1 MTENTTNNLDS
12 YFLKWISVWYIK
24 RSIYIQKSKFTGHRQ
39 YSFIFL
45 SQVFLLR
52 LKRNSPQVLKS
63 SSFKNLFFSLYV
75 IDTTCFSEYFLF
87 CVITG
92 RNYFLW
98 KFIITL
104 RFFFQSPCCY
114 LFEKSAFKKLHI
126 SCYFHT
132 ANIKFPKQSC
142 RILQLSYFLN
152 NFYSLISLFI
162 LSLCNCCKFF
172 LQLILLR

>member
-1 MTENTTNNLDS
+1 MWFKGVPKLERKITFVPATKMTENTTNNLDS

-39 YSFIFL
+39 YSFLFL

-104 RFFFQSPCCY
+104 RFFSNHHVVTY
-114 LFEKSAFKKLHI
+114 LKQVLLKNSIFHVISTLLTSNFKNKAVVYYNCHI
-126 SCYFHT
+126 
-132 ANIKFPKQSC
+132 
-142 RILQLSYFLN
+142 FLT
-152 NFYSLISLFI
+152 IFI
-162 LSLCNCCKFF
+162 LW
-172 LQLILLR
+172 

>member
-39 YSFIFL
+39 YSFLFL

-104 RFFFQSPCCY
+104 RFFSNHHVVTYLKQVLLKNSIFHVISTLLTSNFQNKAVVYYSC
-114 LFEKSAFKKLHI
+114 HI
-126 SCYFHT
+126 
-132 ANIKFPKQSC
+132 
-142 RILQLSYFLN
+142 FLT
-152 NFYSLISLFI
+152 IFI
-162 LSLCNCCKFF
+162 LWQVFSFF
-172 LQLILLR
+172 HFVTVASFSYN